1 MNINF
6 DIVIDS
12 KEHQVD
18 MDYGLKTLA
27 GTSRVV
33 STLAEAI
40 LKQEVSERRTSVND
54 IRTQLKQSFKSSYGQ
69 NFCIEINDPVLKRK
83 LKRIGNDVFCE
94 VMSYFIAE
102 SLFLEPNKLSA
113 GATVIVAELENI
125 EDKLI
130 DVLRRAL
137 VDMHKITAMN
147 SFNVELNHKP
157 RGDRTRIAMLTP
169 KTAQHITET
178 EEGKREY
185 QITVIFTRF
194 NSMTGNGRLIVQGDD
209 QTTAFGLAKGLRHV
223 PLDFKKK
230 ITENLHR
237 NNGLHKDN
245 WHYITLTVHDLKLGS
260 GEVVKYFIHEIS

>member
-6 DIVIDS
+6 DIVINSDD
-12 KEHQVD
+12 HQVD

-83 LKRIGNDVFCE
+83 LKKMGNDVFCE
-94 VMSYFIAE
+94 VMSYFISE

-113 GATVIVAELENI
+113 SALGVVAELENV
-125 EDKLI
+125 EDKLLE
-130 DVLRRAL
+130 VLRRAL
-137 VDMHKITAMN
+137 VDMHKITTMS

-157 RGDRTRIAMLTP
+157 RGDKTRIAMLTP

-209 QTTAFGLAKGLRHV
+209 QTTAFGLAKGLRYV

-237 NNGLHKDN
+237 NNGLAKDK
-245 WHYITLTVHDLKLGS
+245 WDFITLTVHDLKLGS